1 MGKPTKKAAPAND
14 KTDNKKYKDKKDAK
28 PTLRCTQS
36 KKKNIKQTPK
46 KQKLKIKQ
54 L

>member
-36 KKKNIKQTPK
+36 KKTLNRHQKNKN
-46 KQKLKIKQ
+46 LK
-54 L
+54 